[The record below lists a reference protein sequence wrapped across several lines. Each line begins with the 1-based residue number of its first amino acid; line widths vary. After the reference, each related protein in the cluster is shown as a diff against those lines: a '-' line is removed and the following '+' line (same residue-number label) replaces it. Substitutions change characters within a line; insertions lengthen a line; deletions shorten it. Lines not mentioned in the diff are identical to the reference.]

1 MGAGSRPV
9 VVKLGGSFAFS
20 AHLRLWVEALAACA
34 GRVVIA
40 PGGGPFADTV
50 RSAQKRMGFDDS
62 AAHEMALLAVAQYGR
77 ALMSFNGLLTAA
89 DSIEDIHRDLARGR
103 LPVWMPA
110 RMVGAASDISQS
122 WDATSDSMAAWL
134 AGRLGASRLLL
145 VKHVEFQRSRAR
157 PDDLV
162 AMGIV
167 DKEFVR
173 HLETSGADVFIL
185 GPADHRTAAAAIRD
199 GAPVG
204 IPVG

>member
-1 MGAGSRPV
+1 MDAPGRPV

-20 AHLRLWVEALAACA
+20 PQLRLWVEALAACA

-50 RSAQKRMGFDDS
+50 RSAQKRMGFDER
-62 AAHEMALLAVAQYGR
+62 AAHEMALLAMAQYGR
-77 ALMSFNGLLTAA
+77 ALMSFNGLLSAA

-103 LPVWMPA
+103 VPVWMPA
-110 RMVGAASDISQS
+110 RMAAIAGDISPT
-122 WDATSDSMAAWL
+122 WDATSDSLAAWL
-134 AGRLGASRLLL
+134 AGRIGASRLLL
-145 VKHVEFQRSRAR
+145 VKHVEFQWNRAHAN
-157 PDDLV
+157 DLV

-173 HLETSGADVFIL
+173 HLETSGAEVFIL
-185 GPADHRTAAAAIRD
+185 GPADHRIAAAAIRD